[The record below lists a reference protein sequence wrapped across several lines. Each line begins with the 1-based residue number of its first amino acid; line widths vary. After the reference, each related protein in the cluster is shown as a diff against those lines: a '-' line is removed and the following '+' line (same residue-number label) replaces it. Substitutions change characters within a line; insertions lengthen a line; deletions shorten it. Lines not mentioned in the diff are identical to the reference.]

1 MVVAGELRKMN
12 KPAVAYYKVESRN
25 FSGVT
30 KENYEI
36 LQKNTS
42 LGRIEIETSRIRSRM
57 ANY

>member
-1 MVVAGELRKMN
+1 MAGELRKMN